1 MTPARAPVPQTPHDS
16 QIILMSTGAATQSSL
31 LQESPKQDA
40 SSSSSSSSSSALHY
54 LFQEVSKLTSPI
66 HSSFIETGHTED
78 VLCPE
83 SVPHKPL
90 STLVK
95 NVQSPLKVLSLINL
109 QCERLLHQSEDD
121 ADHSSLLFFS
131 DFGFSKPAEDLPDT
145 AQPLNCESNSLRQS
159 DSRLKKGC
167 SPEDS
172 ETKKCPVSFPVKA
185 EGAKSTADTPQT
197 PELRFTVGLD
207 LSSDWTEES
216 LSTQHTFYDFLPEAL
231 CTDEHLSFS
240 PDEAL
245 CASETSLPQDH
256 NANICL
262 SPDEALCASETSL
275 PLDHNANI
283 CLSPDEALCASETSL
298 PLDHNANICLSPDEA
313 LCASETSLP
322 LDHNA
327 NICLSPDEPHK
338 GPVESADSQFYPRSC
353 SPSEQKPQNIKVTPG
368 SACDDSSEDVPTPQ
382 TVGGGD
388 EASAELTSAEK
399 RTSASCEEQCAL
411 WRSKRRKQPRP
422 SRSASVQD
430 PDFQGVTFRMDTELD
445 DAEGQCRLRITSQ
458 YSTDLPKS
466 LKRTRLRT
474 RTSQK
479 SLKTSSDDDSDS
491 ASSEAKDKVCA
502 SCCTKKTPMWRDA
515 EDGTPLCNACGIRYK
530 KYRVRCINCWNIPK
544 KDGNSVSRCS
554 RCGHFVRLTSA
565 QRRPTV

>member
-1 MTPARAPVPQTPHDS
+1 
-16 QIILMSTGAATQSSL
+16 MSTGAATQSSL

-90 STLVK
+90 SALVK

-185 EGAKSTADTPQT
+185 EGAKSTADTAQT

-245 CASETSLPQDH
+245 CASETSLPLDH

-262 SPDEALCASETSL
+262 SPDEALCVSETSL

-283 CLSPDEALCASETSL
+283 CLSPE
-298 PLDHNANICLSPDEA
+298 
-313 LCASETSLP
+313 
-322 LDHNA
+322 
-327 NICLSPDEPHK
+327 EPHK

-388 EASAELTSAEK
+388 EPSAELTSAEK

-458 YSTDLPKS
+458 YRYQHRS
-466 LKRTRLRT
+466 RTRAL
-474 RTSQK
+474 
-479 SLKTSSDDDSDS
+479 
-491 ASSEAKDKVCA
+491 DKVCA

-565 QRRPTV
+565 QRRPPV

>member
-1 MTPARAPVPQTPHDS
+1 
-16 QIILMSTGAATQSSL
+16 MSTGAATQSSL

-40 SSSSSSSSSSALHY
+40 SSSSSSSSSSSALHY

-90 STLVK
+90 SALVK

-197 PELRFTVGLD
+197 PELQFTVGLD
-207 LSSDWTEES
+207 LSSDWTEET

-262 SPDEALCASETSL
+262 SPE
-275 PLDHNANI
+275 
-283 CLSPDEALCASETSL
+283 
-298 PLDHNANICLSPDEA
+298 
-313 LCASETSLP
+313 
-322 LDHNA
+322 
-327 NICLSPDEPHK
+327 EPHK

-388 EASAELTSAEK
+388 EPSAELTSAEK

-565 QRRPTV
+565 